1 MLFLSGC
8 GGATPTVSGALTYKP
23 PFAPVTFAIDTNG
36 TISVQGNFSIATPIG
51 TFGLEANIADSLQP
65 QDNTILLIIRHK
77 QGGKVVDD
85 VYKIQT
91 GQDEVRVVTNGTTV
105 IDVTSH
111 KVFIDASS
119 GSIQSIS
126 VRDTRWNDQSNTSP
140 TLVPTSAPAPIP
152 TPTPTPTPSPTPPPP
167 GTILYQADWSNGLNG
182 WKGSPDWKVL
192 NGKLLSDG
200 SNGNIIDGPTIV
212 PPYQVSNTADY
223 AIEANIQ
230 LISYGY
236 VGEGSSSF
244 GISLRG
250 TSTTNGWQGYTG
262 GLLAFNEYQRYM
274 QITGPDIFGAL
285 KRGDFDP
292 GSTSSHTYR
301 VEVKGNDIKLLIDGS
316 IRLEVTDNR
325 YLSGAQVGFW
335 CFGPQIS
342 VSSFKVFAL

>member
-1 MLFLSGC
+1 MLVREEVVFAAHVGHLQESQALS
-8 GGATPTVSGALTYKP
+8 SERL
-23 PFAPVTFAIDTNG
+23 
-36 TISVQGNFSIATPIG
+36 
-51 TFGLEANIADSLQP
+51 
-65 QDNTILLIIRHK
+65 
-77 QGGKVVDD
+77 
-85 VYKIQT
+85 
-91 GQDEVRVVTNGTTV
+91 
-105 IDVTSH
+105 
-111 KVFIDASS
+111 
-119 GSIQSIS
+119 
-126 VRDTRWNDQSNTSP
+126 
-140 TLVPTSAPAPIP
+140 
-152 TPTPTPTPSPTPPPP
+152 
-167 GTILYQADWSNGLNG
+167 
-182 WKGSPDWKVL
+182 GSPALYFPVQ
-192 NGKLLSDG
+192 SDPLERG
-200 SNGNIIDGPTIV
+200 YRLCARACLITADLYTTIGMVSTIV

>member
-1 MLFLSGC
+1 MSLLVAFITLVGFVGSIFTIYEFIQSRTRHS
-8 GGATPTVSGALTYKP
+8 GGAQQRAVVAGVITVALIVGSVIFANVLPQSSIPKSSPTPAPSTGNLHTPPSVGVTPTVTPSP
-23 PFAPVTFAIDTNG
+23 PP
-36 TISVQGNFSIATPIG
+36 
-51 TFGLEANIADSLQP
+51 
-65 QDNTILLIIRHK
+65 
-77 QGGKVVDD
+77 
-85 VYKIQT
+85 
-91 GQDEVRVVTNGTTV
+91 
-105 IDVTSH
+105 
-111 KVFIDASS
+111 
-119 GSIQSIS
+119 
-126 VRDTRWNDQSNTSP
+126 SP
-140 TLVPTSAPAPIP
+140 SPAPIP
-152 TPTPTPTPSPTPPPP
+152 TLTPTPTPSPTPPPP

-192 NGKLLSDG
+192 NGMLLSDG

-262 GLLAFNEYQRYM
+262 GLLAFNQYQRYM
-274 QITGPDIFGAL
+274 QITGPDIFDAL

-292 GSTSSHTYR
+292 GSTSPHTYR

-325 YLSGAQVGFW
+325 YLSGAQVGLW
-335 CFGPQIS
+335 CFGPQIN
-342 VSSFKVFAL
+342 VSSFEVFAL